1 MSRLFKAACLV
12 ASLNGCAGPDIPS
25 CAAGLGAPATI
36 FSLYFGRAIP
46 GRGDLTDEEWQSF
59 LDKTIT
65 ANLPNGYTVFDASG
79 GWMNPNTHAT
89 IKESTKVLLVALPD
103 GPDSLSAINR
113 VRTAYQT
120 EFHQQLVG
128 MTAQRGCGA
137 F

>member
-1 MSRLFKAACLV
+1 MSRLLKAVCLV
-12 ASLNGCAGPDIPS
+12 ASLNGCAGPAVPS

-46 GRGDLTDEEWQSF
+46 GRGDLTDKEWQAF

-65 ANLPNGYTVFDASG
+65 ANLPNGYTIFDATG
-79 GWMNPNTHAT
+79 GWMNPVTHAT
-89 IKESTKVLLVALPD
+89 INENTKVLLVALPD
-103 GPDSLSAINR
+103 GPDGLSAINR
-113 VRTAYQT
+113 IRATYQI

-128 MTAQRGCGA
+128 MMVQRGCAA